1 MDEFIATFHI
11 DWKLMLAQAVNFGL
25 VFLVFYLLAA
35 KPLSKLMKDR
45 TGEISKGLDDA
56 KRSNELLQKATEEY
70 EKNTIKLRQ
79 LSINAQ
85 AELQKDLEKV
95 KEKNLERIKADNDEW
110 AKKRVQQ
117 MEIDK
122 KNLVE
127 SAKGEVISL
136 VVQAAEKILG
146 GKEHISEKDLKELKN
161 I

>member
-56 KRSNELLQKATEEY
+56 KKSNELLQKATEEY

-79 LSINAQ
+79 LSIDAQ
-85 AELQKDLEKV
+85 AELQKDLERL
-95 KEKNLERIKADNDEW
+95 KEKNLERIKADNDAW
-110 AKKRVQQ
+110 TKKRTEQ

-122 KNLVE
+122 KALVE
-127 SAKGEVISL
+127 GAKSELVSL
-136 VVQAAEKILG
+136 AMLAAKKIM
-146 GKEHISEKDLKELKN
+146 EDKN
-161 I
+161 QKN